1 VTRGRRPRRIL
12 LLASFIVACSQDD
25 RPTPPPAGG
34 TPPEIALAG
43 AAVMIG
49 AGDIAVCGASGD
61 ERTARLV
68 DSVLTADSA
77 AKVISTVFTLG
88 DNAYPTSRLR
98 AGDDYFTRC
107 FTPSWGAPGIKKL
120 IHPSPGNH
128 DYDSGSGA
136 PYFAYFGASAGPPG
150 KGYYSYDVG
159 EWHVISLNS
168 ELYFSRATPAEAK
181 AQEDWL
187 KEDLS
192 LHTNPCTLAYF
203 HRPLFSSGN
212 HQGSREMLPLWNIL
226 YDHGVDLVLNGHDHH
241 YERFL
246 PQTPTGEADSVK
258 GITEIIVGTG
268 GASLRRVIE
277 PLARNSAARVRG
289 HYGILKLT
297 LGAGEY
303 RHIFLGT
310 DGIIWDSGS
319 GRCH

>member
-1 VTRGRRPRRIL
+1 VTRGHTPRSIL
-12 LLASFIVACSQDD
+12 LLASLIVACSGDD
-25 RPTPPPAGG
+25 RPTPPPAAG
-34 TPPEIALAG
+34 TQSELALAG

-49 AGDIAVCGASGD
+49 AGDIAVCGSSGD

-77 AKVISTVFTLG
+77 FKVISAVFTLG
-88 DNAYPTSRLR
+88 DNAYRSGSSNLR
-98 AGDDYFTRC
+98 NYFTRC
-107 FTPSWGAPGIKKL
+107 FDPSWGAPGIKKL

-128 DYDSGSGA
+128 DYDSGTGA

-159 EWHVISLNS
+159 AWHVISLNS
-168 ELYFSRATPAEAK
+168 ELYFSRGSPEEAK

-203 HRPLFSSGN
+203 HRPLFSSGD
-212 HQGSREMLPLWNIL
+212 HQGSRQMLPLWNIL
-226 YDHGVDLVLNGHDHH
+226 YDRGVDLILNGHDHH
-241 YERFL
+241 YERFR
-246 PQTPTGEADSVK
+246 PQTPAGDPDSVR
-258 GITEIIVGTG
+258 GITEIIAGTG
-268 GASLRRVIE
+268 GASLRRVFE
-277 PLARNSAARVRG
+277 PLARNSVARVHG

-297 LGAGEY
+297 LGPGEY

-319 GRCH
+319 GKCH